1 MDYLK
6 VIGHEA
12 LVRDRSSGA
21 IVNTNKAEYEEYME
35 RIRLAEE
42 RENLIS
48 QHSDEINNIKNELQE
63 IKGYLIQLI
72 NKG

>member
-21 IVNTNKAEYEEYME
+21 IINTNKAEYEEYME
-35 RIRLAEE
+35 RVRAAEE
-42 RENLIS
+42 RENMIS
-48 QHSDEINNIKNELQE
+48 QHSEEINNIKNDLNE
-63 IKGYLIQLI
+63 IKQYLLQII